1 LHFIGIIK
9 LNYNQN
15 FSSVVSK
22 DLECKMN
29 QMPASNSASPLPL
42 TGKAAASF
50 DAFHDIDPSI
60 FDFFQDGKANP
71 SQFATGF

>member
-1 LHFIGIIK
+1 
-9 LNYNQN
+9 
-15 FSSVVSK
+15 
-22 DLECKMN
+22 MN